1 MSSTTDGGLAEEAA
15 PARDSSLDCSSSLA
29 SSERK
34 RKRPVAGTLST
45 KPEHDEWNAE
55 TFSERR
61 AARNVRSPSSVSSAC
76 DISSS
81 SSRSPEPK
89 PESPELVR
97 VVLAPDVD
105 LSAAAVLAAET
116 LPEESS
122 ESCDFDLREKGVVEE
137 GVFCLLLDVGAA

>member
-1 MSSTTDGGLAEEAA
+1 
-15 PARDSSLDCSSSLA
+15 
-29 SSERK
+29 
-34 RKRPVAGTLST
+34 
-45 KPEHDEWNAE
+45 
-55 TFSERR
+55 
-61 AARNVRSPSSVSSAC
+61 
-76 DISSS
+76 
-81 SSRSPEPK
+81 
-89 PESPELVR
+89 